1 MRAFQGR
8 GMTGQR
14 CQGQEA
20 KESCRAT
27 ENGGTEWPV
36 SAVYSYGDSREPLEA
51 LDWEGYIIGNRV
63 YDDRVLCL

>member
-27 ENGGTEWPV
+27 EDVGTGWPV
-36 SAVYSYGDSREPLEA
+36 SAVYSKSDSGRPLEA
-51 LDWEGYIIGNRV
+51 LDWKGYITGNRI
-63 YDDRVLCL
+63 YDGHALCL